1 MKKSTPPAIDLQE
14 ILGSAARSGDAR
26 YHLNC
31 CTQLTRI
38 SEVLGGRETFTRS
51 ELSGFG
57 PKALID
63 LATSPSSPELP
74 AREFRAFSQGGEL
87 RPRDLGM
94 DPSTEATVG
103 AGNHIFGAMSLSQSS
118 ASGDG
123 ADVRFG
129 QTRSFGDVCSMS
141 AVLERTSIRAIAM
154 SQKCQLRTRAVQQ
167 KRSYSITSLRVLSF
181 IAH

>member
-1 MKKSTPPAIDLQE
+1 MAPLAVGLHDFRRVVEIFSNRNPPKCGRQRATAAAPGGWPCLEKIDAPRHRSTRD

-57 PKALID
+57 PKALIY

-87 RPRDLGM
+87 RLRDLGM
-94 DPSTEATVG
+94 DPSTEATVD
-103 AGNHIFGAMSLSQSS
+103 AGNHIFAADNLCKTHDP
-118 ASGDG
+118 SGDV
-123 ADVRFG
+123 AEPE
-129 QTRSFGDVCSMS
+129 Q
-141 AVLERTSIRAIAM
+141 
-154 SQKCQLRTRAVQQ
+154 
-167 KRSYSITSLRVLSF
+167 RVGGRC
-181 IAH
+181 